1 MERTT
6 EAISQSLQITF
17 EALTGHSPDGAKEE
31 FGSITAVS
39 AGVPTPVFNRVFVF
53 EPFETPNLKAAI
65 DWFTDRGDPFWVT
78 TLESLGEHVEDSF
91 ENENYEKS
99 APPQPG
105 MARALT
111 SDLPATNT
119 DAEIDVV
126 TQNSGLT
133 AWTSVAESVFEFSD
147 ETNRLI
153 TQPSVLDDEDLQYL
167 VGWVDGQPASCGMLA
182 LDDTVAGVYVIGVD
196 EKFRRRG
203 IGEAMTWQVL
213 REGRNRGAE
222 VAVLHSTQMAI
233 PLYERM
239 GFETKMKLRHFV
251 RESWL

>member
-1 MERTT
+1 MNGLP
-6 EAISQSLQITF
+6 EAISRNLQLAFESL
-17 EALTGHSPDGAKEE
+17 AGHSPDGAKEE

-53 EPFETPNLKAAI
+53 EPFETPNLTAAI
-65 DWFTDRGDPFWVT
+65 DWFTDRRDPFWVT
-78 TLESLGEHVEDSF
+78 TLKSLGEHVEDSF

-99 APPQPG
+99 DPPQPG

-111 SDLPATNT
+111 SDLPATDT
-119 DAEIDVV
+119 DADIDVV
-126 TQNSGLT
+126 TQRSGLT
-133 AWTSVAESVFEFSD
+133 AWISVAESVFEFSD

-153 TQPSVLDDEDLQYL
+153 TQTSVLDDDDLQYL
-167 VGWVDGQPASCGMLA
+167 VGWVDGQPAACGMLS
-182 LDDTVAGVYVIGVD
+182 LTDTVAGVYVVGVD

-213 REGRNRGAE
+213 REGRDRGAE

-239 GFETKMKLRHFV
+239 GFEREMKLRHFV